1 MPNVAAKVN
10 SPGLVRRLVL
20 LDNNF
25 KITIL

>member
-10 SPGLVRRLVL
+10 LPGLVKRLVL

-25 KITIL
+25 KIMIL